1 MWSSVRLRC
10 SLQLRILLI
19 LLLNT
24 ILVGTLLK
32 VGILCNDE
40 SNSVATFKLPNSKN
54 IFVPTSNTK
63 DVIVRS
69 AYFDDRP
76 RNGHANAT
84 VFMLQVR
91 KDIVKLNTTLILG
104 CGVGKLITTA
114 HTLRPCGGPILNKR
128 IDEHFSKVTYDEL
141 VLDCFDLSAQNGS
154 TAFVIYKS
162 DVHSSS
168 ARIVESERPLF
179 IPVKHQPHHIQQVYN
194 FKIISCVNIFGS
206 PNWLAEWLQY
216 QKAIGIDHV
225 HVTIQDSFL
234 NHQGQ
239 G

>member
-1 MWSSVRLRC
+1 MRSSVRLRC

-32 VGILCNDE
+32 VGILSNDE
-40 SNSVATFKLPNSKN
+40 HNSVATFKLPNSKKT
-54 IFVPTSNTK
+54 FVPTLHVPYAK

-114 HTLRPCGGPILNKR
+114 HSLRPCGGPILNKW
-128 IDEHFSKVTYDEL
+128 IDEHFPKVT
-141 VLDCFDLSAQNGS
+141 
-154 TAFVIYKS
+154 
-162 DVHSSS
+162 
-168 ARIVESERPLF
+168 
-179 IPVKHQPHHIQQVYN
+179 
-194 FKIISCVNIFGS
+194 
-206 PNWLAEWLQY
+206 
-216 QKAIGIDHV
+216 
-225 HVTIQDSFL
+225 
-234 NHQGQ
+234 
-239 G
+239 